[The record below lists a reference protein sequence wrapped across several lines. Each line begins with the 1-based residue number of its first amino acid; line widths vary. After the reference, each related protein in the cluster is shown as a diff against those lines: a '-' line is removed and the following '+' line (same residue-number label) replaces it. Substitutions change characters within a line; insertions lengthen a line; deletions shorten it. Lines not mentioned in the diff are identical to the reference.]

1 MASPTSAAAAIPGP
15 SASPSPSRPLGVPVP
30 WWAWVAV
37 GLVALLVFA
46 IGYDQGQLLE
56 PALGKAAASGNYL
69 HEFFHDARH
78 LLGFPCH

>member
-1 MASPTSAAAAIPGP
+1 MASPTSAAAAIPSP
-15 SASPSPSRPLGVPVP
+15 SANPSRPLGAPVP

-56 PALGKAAASGNYL
+56 PVLGKAATTSNYL

>member
-1 MASPTSAAAAIPGP
+1 MAS
-15 SASPSPSRPLGVPVP
+15 SPSTTAVAEPARPRGVPVP
-30 WWAWVAV
+30 WWAWLAV
-37 GLVALLVFA
+37 GVLALLVFA
-46 IGYDQGQLLE
+46 VGYDQGQLLA